1 MVTVEDTHTVT
12 STFINT
18 LRFGFNRVAAF
29 SGQNISALNSLATN
43 ASTTFSAVPNRP
55 APGINIG
62 GGIASFQ
69 GGLGASPNYRFH
81 WNSFQFYDDAF
92 FTKGIHF
99 LKFGFAT
106 EYIQDNILASS
117 DANGV
122 VVFPSLTTFLS
133 NATGIFDV
141 LPLPYLYELLVP
153 LSAPFFDLRTISG
166 PPQGSFPDLLFG
178 QIAVPTT
185 RRQSFIEHNPK
196 RPYVLQWNLN
206 VQREVVKNITGT
218 IAYVGS
224 RSAHQVF
231 RADDINT
238 TQPQTPLSAFGPVY
252 FGVDA
257 AGNALGTPLNVNA
270 GQISSVI
277 WSGDAHN

>member
-122 VVFPSLTTFLS
+122 VLFPILTRFFTTPPRRFSSTFPGGITQRQGRQHIYTGYIQDDIPVKPKLTL
-133 NATGIFDV
+133 NAV
-141 LPLPYLYELLVP
+141 LRYE
-153 LSAPFFDLRTISG
+153 
-166 PPQGSFPDLLFG
+166 
-178 QIAVPTT
+178 IATVPT
-185 RRQSFIEHNPK
+185 E
-196 RPYVLQWNLN
+196 
-206 VQREVVKNITGT
+206 
-218 IAYVGS
+218 
-224 RSAHQVF
+224 
-231 RADDINT
+231 
-238 TQPQTPLSAFGPVY
+238 
-252 FGVDA
+252 
-257 AGNALGTPLNVNA
+257 
-270 GQISSVI
+270 
-277 WSGDAHN
+277 